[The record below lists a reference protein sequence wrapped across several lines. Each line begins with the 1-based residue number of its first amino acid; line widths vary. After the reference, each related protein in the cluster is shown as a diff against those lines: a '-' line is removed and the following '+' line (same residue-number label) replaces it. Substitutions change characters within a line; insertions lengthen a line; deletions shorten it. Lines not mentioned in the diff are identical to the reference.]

1 MNQLLG
7 DKIFEGAPSS
17 KLSEISLRNAI
28 FLYFPCSR
36 FFSLRLFHADLH
48 RSFKFGEL
56 TTVNDAR
63 CRDAGTRPGA
73 KGERHVHFTFFP
85 QFYDVAVRCKNRYRE
100 LVCTREGGQVSRT
113 ETFSES
119 LLPSFPPAY
128 RQISKI
134 FTSNIVIFSYVLH
147 FYLILYTRLPESF
160 LPSFLAASFFSCNN
174 YPLFPI

>member
-1 MNQLLG
+1 MGKRDWTNYSEV
-7 DKIFEGAPSS
+7 KVKFSKEPSFAPSS
-17 KLSEISLRNAI
+17 KLFEISLRNAI

-119 LLPSFPPAY
+119 LLPSFPPRVSSNFKNIY
-128 RQISKI
+128 FQYCDILLRSPFLLIIRSLYP
-134 FTSNIVIFSYVLH
+134 FTRV
-147 FYLILYTRLPESF
+147 
-160 LPSFLAASFFSCNN
+160 FLA
-174 YPLFPI
+174 

>member
-134 FTSNIVIFSYVLH
+134 FTSNIVIFSIFTYHPFFIPV
-147 FYLILYTRLPESF
+147 Y
-160 LPSFLAASFFSCNN
+160 PSLSC
-174 YPLFPI
+174 LVS